1 MSPSPDRVQEIFN
14 IARVLPNEERAEYL
28 EEVCKGEQ
36 ALRSEVESLLGYVS
50 PGSGPDDPT
59 LNSGDSRS
67 EPDSQIGRVIDRYTL
82 KAVLGEGGFGVVYH
96 AEQSEPVRREVAL
109 KLIKPG
115 MDSKAVLARFES
127 ERQALALMDHPGVA
141 RILDGGMT
149 EDGHPF
155 FVMEYV
161 KGIPITKFCDSNRLG
176 VKERIEIFMDICA
189 ALQHAHGKGVIH
201 RDIKPGNILGTFED
215 GKPVVK
221 IIDFGIAKAINQRLT
236 DGGPVTIEGRLI
248 GTPMY
253 MSPEQAEKSALEVDA
268 RSDVY
273 SLGVV
278 LYELL
283 AGRTPFE
290 SDELFSAGLSGVQKI
305 IREKDPPRPSLR
317 YDSLFGTSQEISAEV
332 AKSRSIDPKALGKR
346 LRGDLDWIVMK
357 CLEKP
362 RVRRYE
368 TADAL
373 RSDLARF
380 LANEPVEAGPPGA
393 MYKFEKFAKRRTGL
407 LISMAAV
414 FAVLVAGVVVSLSF
428 AVEAS
433 RQREFANERYA
444 EVKGLAG
451 TVMSDLYAQIY
462 KSDNSL
468 EFREQLIK
476 ATLKPLEN
484 LQKNAASDPE
494 LQAFIAGR
502 YKQLGDVAGGIR
514 GASRGEVSRARAM
527 YAKAMPLYKSLVEN
541 DHDRLKNTLAM
552 AGVIRSLADL
562 DMEQGDHQ
570 TALDQYKQA
579 FELVDVQARD
589 LPQSSDMYVTA
600 WRNASSLLRSISIEQ
615 RALGNSTDADAA
627 LKESLSI
634 RRRLFAISPNR
645 QTERDLSLGLK
656 MEGAV
661 QSRAGE
667 LDASLASYE
676 ESLGLSKRANREY
689 PSDTTRR
696 DLAWSNWFVADAYR
710 RLNKD
715 VDASSHYIKAIQL
728 MTEACNRNPDD
739 VRSRGDRGIGGMIA
753 ELTKP
758 EYAIAFLG
766 KPASEA
772 CKEALA
778 IEGLGQPTKD
788 QLKQLIARL
797 SSE

>member
-14 IARVLPNEERAEYL
+14 IARVLPTEERSKYL
-28 EEVCKGEQ
+28 DEVCEGQ
-36 ALRSEVESLLGYVS
+36 VALRSEVESLLGYVS
-50 PGSGPDDPT
+50 PASGPNDPT
-59 LNSGDSRS
+59 VHTPSPALDH
-67 EPDSQIGRVIDRYTL
+67 EKQIGRVIDRYTL

-96 AEQSEPVRREVAL
+96 AEQVEPVRREVAL

-149 EDGHPF
+149 EEGHPY

-176 VKERIEIFMDICA
+176 VRERIEIFMDICV

-236 DGGPVTIEGRLI
+236 DGGPVTMEGRLI

-317 YDSLFGTSQEISAEV
+317 YDSLHDSSKEISAEV
-332 AKSRSIDPKALGKR
+332 AKSRSMDPKTLGKR

-393 MYKFEKFAKRRTGL
+393 MYKFQKFAKRRTGL
-407 LISMAAV
+407 LVSMAAV
-414 FAVLVAGVVVSLSF
+414 FAVLVAGVAVSLAF
-428 AVEAS
+428 AAEAS
-433 RQREFANERYA
+433 RQRDVANESLDAVWRYDNT
-444 EVKGLAG
+444 L
-451 TVMSDLYAQIY
+451 SDVYQDIY
-462 KSDNSL
+462 KKNDSIDI
-468 EFREQLIK
+468 REQLLSGSLEALQSLQE
-476 ATLKPLEN
+476 ATTDNPAIQARIASKYVALGALE
-484 LQKNAASDPE
+484 
-494 LQAFIAGR
+494 
-502 YKQLGDVAGGIR
+502 GGIR
-514 GASRGEVSRARAM
+514 GAARGNEANAREM
-527 YAKAMPLYKSLVEN
+527 YDKAKAIYDQLIASGQDSFDIRFDEMRLEMRYADLDKNKPGTTDQVLAQYQAALGLAEKLDAGMSSSDEHYLTVQRNISALWRSIAQQLELQGKQVEAVSAFKKSVDMRRRIFQLQPNARTE
-541 DHDRLKNTLAM
+541 
-552 AGVIRSLADL
+552 RSLALGLTD
-562 DMEQGDHQ
+562 EAKGQAKAGDHEGALKSYEDSLKIRQ
-570 TALDQYKQA
+570 KLYQDDPASNTAQRDVSWGNWYMA
-579 FELVDVQARD
+579 NGMVDVDRSDQAR
-589 LPQSSDMYVTA
+589 MHYV
-600 WRNASSLLRSISIEQ
+600 
-615 RALGNSTDADAA
+615 
-627 LKESLSI
+627 K
-634 RRRLFAISPNR
+634 
-645 QTERDLSLGLK
+645 
-656 MEGAV
+656 AV
-661 QSRAGE
+661 E
-667 LDASLASYE
+667 
-676 ESLGLSKRANREY
+676 
-689 PSDTTRR
+689 
-696 DLAWSNWFVADAYR
+696 
-710 RLNKD
+710 
-715 VDASSHYIKAIQL
+715 L
-728 MTEACNRNPDD
+728 MTEACRLNPDD
-739 VRSRGDRGIGGMIA
+739 ARSPRDLSTMINGLSDSA
-753 ELTKP
+753 DDDMFSGP
-758 EYAIAFLG
+758 
-766 KPASEA
+766 
-772 CKEALA
+772 EALNA
-778 IEGLGQPTKD
+778 CRQAAKLTNISQAAHD